1 MTRSGYDVSTDARDD
16 LSRGAAGIGRAPA
29 GIGLT
34 TKRRPSATASERR
47 LGFLLVSPALILII
61 LVAVVPIGLAV
72 YYSLFATSYL
82 TVRDFVGFKNF
93 ADLFSTP
100 RFHNALLVSLK
111 YVLGSLAMALLIAL
125 PLAAS
130 LTGAGRATSVLR
142 AIVFLPWVIS
152 QVVTALLWVWML
164 NPSFGPISAMLAT
177 FGIPPLEMLSS
188 PGTAIIAI
196 IVANVWAT
204 YPLATVLLL
213 AAMQSVPDEL
223 YDAAAVDGCG
233 PWRGFLHVTIPGIR
247 AALAMTAINLT
258 VYYFNMVTLIY
269 TMTGG
274 GPLRSTET
282 IALNIYLEAFVH
294 NRLSTASAYGV
305 IALLLNIVFAVSYI
319 RVLRGVAAEG
329 AK

>member
-1 MTRSGYDVSTDARDD
+1 MSTDARDD
-16 LSRGAAGIGRAPA
+16 LSRGAAGADRAPA

-47 LGFLLVSPALILII
+47 LGFLLLSPALVLII

-72 YYSLFATSYL
+72 YYSLFSTSYL

-93 ADLFSTP
+93 ADLFSSP
-100 RFHNALLVSLK
+100 RFHNALIVSLK
-111 YVLGSLAMALLIAL
+111 YVIGSLALALLIAL

-164 NPSFGPISAMLAT
+164 NPSFGPISAMLAA

-188 PGTAIIAI
+188 PGTAIVAI
-196 IVANVWAT
+196 VIANVWAT

-247 AALAMTAINLT
+247 SALAMTAINLT

-282 IALNIYLEAFVH
+282 IALNIYLEAFVN

-319 RVLRGVAAEG
+319 RVLRGVAEEG